1 MNAGVVLMALAA
13 SWWLC
18 QIAAACGPGLN
29 GHRLGMASRIHA
41 DSCIDYWRAT
51 GLSRG
56 SPPGLRFFHPL
67 PIGWFYA
74 LLRRWNGLVLSGG
87 RQWAVYSLLRLKKC
101 FMRHLES
108 GERRPKGCAPDRCWL
123 GRPAVT
129 YRQTAECPMLCKFD
143 WSRWHASPSL
153 GTIWRTVRGT
163 R

>member
-1 MNAGVVLMALAA
+1 MNAGVVLMALAI

-18 QIAAACGPGLN
+18 QIAAAYGPGLN

-41 DSCIDYWRAT
+41 DSCTDCSKAM
-51 GLSRG
+51 GLSRD
-56 SPPGLRFFHPL
+56 SPPELRFFHPL
-67 PIGWFYA
+67 PIGWCYG

-87 RQWAVYSLLRLKKC
+87 RQWAAYSLLRLKKC

-108 GERRPKGCAPDRCWL
+108 SARRLEGSGPDRCWL

-129 YRQTAECPMLCKFD
+129 SRQTAECPLLCKFD
-143 WSRWHASPSL
+143 WSRWQASPSL
-153 GTIWRTVRGT
+153 GTIRRMVRGT